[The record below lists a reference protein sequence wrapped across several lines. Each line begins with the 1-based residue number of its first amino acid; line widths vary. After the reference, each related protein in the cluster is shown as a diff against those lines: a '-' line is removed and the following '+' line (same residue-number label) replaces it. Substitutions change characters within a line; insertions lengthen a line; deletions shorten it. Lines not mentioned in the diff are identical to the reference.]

1 MKTQKSLIDKQ
12 LWHSISMRNI
22 HTIHHVDADTYFDS
36 KRAMGDIVDIQNLCL
51 DGIFDVMDNE

>member
-22 HTIHHVDADTYFDS
+22 HTIYHVDTDTYFGS
-36 KRAMGDIVDIQNLCL
+36 RRAMGDIVDIQDRCL
-51 DGIFDVMDNE
+51 DAIFDVMDNE